1 MLEKISDQ
9 FSNIF
14 RTLSGVRVITEKNI
28 ADAVEE
34 IKIALLEADVNL
46 RIVRRFINSTI
57 EEAKGEAVLKSVN
70 PGQQFT
76 KIVYDKLTALLG
88 DRRAE
93 LELKGPDTVSVILM
107 AGLQGSGKTTTA
119 AKLAYRLKQKGRRV
133 LLAAADL
140 VRPAAVEQLRIMGG
154 RAGVEVYAE
163 DGEKDAVK
171 VAKNALAFAKKRQF
185 DTLIVDTAGRIHLDG
200 DLMNELSAV
209 KKALSPAETLFV
221 ADAMTGQQAV
231 EIAKEFEEK
240 IGLTG
245 VVLTKFDSDA
255 RGGAA
260 ISLKTVTGKPLK
272 FIGTGEKIENLE
284 EFFPDRMAGRILGM
298 GDIVSLVEK
307 AQEAVD
313 QKEAEELEAK
323 MAKAAFTLEDYLE
336 QFRRIKKMGSVKNL
350 LQMLPGAAGEIDE
363 DKVDLTEMKREEA
376 MILSMTV
383 QERRNHRII
392 GPSRKKRIALG
403 SGTTVYDVNRLLNK
417 FDKMRLMMKKV
428 AKNKKYR
435 ENLLSRF
442 EGRQ

>member
-200 DLMNELSAV
+200 DLMNELAAV

-231 EIAKEFEEK
+231 EIAGEFEEK

-392 GPSRKKRIALG
+392 GSSRKKRIALG